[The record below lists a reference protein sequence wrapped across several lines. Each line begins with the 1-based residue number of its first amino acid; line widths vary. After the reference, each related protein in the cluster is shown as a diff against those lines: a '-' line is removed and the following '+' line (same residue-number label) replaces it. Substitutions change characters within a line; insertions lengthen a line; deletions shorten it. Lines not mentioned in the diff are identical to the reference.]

1 MTSHK
6 ADSSAQPQVGRCRI
20 LSFSVRASWTD
31 TYIHTQEDTLA
42 GNTEFNLVRFDIA
55 VDDVVD
61 RLYAPL
67 SIDHIAD

>member
-6 ADSSAQPQVGRCRI
+6 ADSSA
-20 LSFSVRASWTD
+20 ASWPIQD
-31 TYIHTQEDTLA
+31 LYAFSACALAGLIQIYTQDTLA

-61 RLYAPL
+61 RLYMPL

>member
-6 ADSSAQPQVGRCRI
+6 ADSSA
-20 LSFSVRASWTD
+20 ASWPVQD
-31 TYIHTQEDTLA
+31 LYAFSACALAGLIQIYTQDTLA

-61 RLYAPL
+61 RLYMPL

>member
-6 ADSSAQPQVGRCRI
+6 ADSSA
-20 LSFSVRASWTD
+20 ASWPVQD
-31 TYIHTQEDTLA
+31 LYAFSACALAGLIQIYTQDTLA

-61 RLYAPL
+61 RLYMPL
-67 SIDHIAD
+67 WIDHIAD

>member
-6 ADSSAQPQVGRCRI
+6 ADSSA
-20 LSFSVRASWTD
+20 ASWPVQD
-31 TYIHTQEDTLA
+31 LYAFSACALAGLIQIYTQEDTPA

-61 RLYAPL
+61 RLYMPL